1 MVLGV
6 IPHKHKKAPT
16 APGITSYTITSK
28 VRKRAVSPSM
38 STFYVGGK
46 PISETYLVSLTRFGV
61 MLYALAARET
71 EKVKAGISSLYY
83 GR

>member
-1 MVLGV
+1 MLGIDLVLGF

-16 APGITSYTITSK
+16 APDITSYTITSK

-46 PISETYLVSLTRFGV
+46 PIPETLFGFIDQV
-61 MLYALAARET
+61 WGHALCLRC
-71 EKVKAGISSLYY
+71 KGD
-83 GR
+83 